1 MRMGKG
7 DRERRRARLRTTGDR
22 QRRRDTQRGPAT
34 PTPHGAAPPPLPE
47 EHARQL
53 VAVAVEAL
61 RRGGDSRWDAT
72 LAELAEPGA
81 PGWGR
86 AVDRAL
92 FSGLE
97 RQIARSW
104 QNGWQPTEL
113 VRVLTR
119 ELDRAAGAL
128 ATDMVAAENRRHAA
142 ARIAPEWSR
151 QLRDLGAEPWWGAD
165 TDHARLFAEHHGLDR
180 LQCVRLAVRVTAVL
194 RSLPRLQVLCPLPGQ
209 ASSKTSEDGIDP
221 AKLARIRHLLA
232 KAEAT
237 EFPEEAEALT
247 GRAQELMAR
256 HSIDHAAVV
265 AESGDTGEVHGRR
278 LPVEAPYES
287 YKAALLNVIAQANR
301 CRAVWHRQLALC
313 TVLGYPGDVDAVEL
327 LFTSLLVQATTA
339 MRLAGSTRDRHGRST
354 TRSFRASFLSAFADR
369 IGERLMLASHTG
381 EREAVRE
388 HAEAGTD
395 LVPVLARRSE
405 RVEEAFHTTFPE
417 VEQTELSVPTNTQGW
432 EAGWAAADAATLHTR
447 DRVTS

>member
-7 DRERRRARLRTTGDR
+7 DRERRRARLRPAGDR
-22 QRRRDTQRGPAT
+22 QRRDTQRGPSA
-34 PTPHGAAPPPLPE
+34 PTSPGSTSPPLPE

-53 VAVAVEAL
+53 VALAVDAL
-61 RRGGDSRWDAT
+61 RRGGEAQLEAA
-72 LAELAEPGA
+72 LAELAEPGV

-97 RQIARSW
+97 RELTRSW
-104 QNGWQPTEL
+104 QQGWQPAEL
-113 VRVLTR
+113 VRVVAR
-119 ELDRAAGAL
+119 QLDRAAGSL
-128 ATDMVAAENRRHAA
+128 ATDMVAAEHRRYPD

-151 QLRDLGAEPWWGAD
+151 QLRELGADAWWGPD
-165 TDHARLFAEHHGLDR
+165 TDHARLFAERHGLDR
-180 LQCVRLAVRVTAVL
+180 PRVVRLAVRVTAVL

-209 ASSKTSEDGIDP
+209 ASSSAVADGVDP

-247 GRAQELMAR
+247 SRAQELMAR

-265 AESGDTGEVHGRR
+265 AESGDGGDVHGRR
-278 LPVEAPYES
+278 LAVDAPYES
-287 YKAALLNVIAQANR
+287 HKAALLNVIAQANH
-301 CRAVWHRQLALC
+301 CRAVWHRQLAMC

-354 TRSFRASFLSAFADR
+354 TRSFRASFLAAFADR
-369 IGERLMLASHTG
+369 IGERLMVASHTG
-381 EREAVRE
+381 EQEAVRE
-388 HAEAGTD
+388 HARAGTD

-417 VEQTELSVPTNTQGW
+417 VEQTELSVPTNAHGW

-447 DRVTS
+447 ARVTS